1 MQHAIHNLFI
11 LDASGSMESIKRPTI
26 SAFNE
31 IVQTAVGIEAQHP
44 EQVHRVS
51 LVAFNTLETR
61 TLLWQQ
67 PVKEAAQ
74 LNEAIYQPNGGTP
87 LYDAMGY
94 AIQKLKGDLYGTGPH
109 NVLVTVFT
117 DGEENSS
124 TQFSATAIRA
134 IIAELED
141 KGWTFTYIGTGHDIG
156 KATDNMQMKQSNSQ
170 SFRADEAGFKDMMQ
184 KETHARR
191 QYAQKIQ
198 QKQST
203 KEDFYGKG

>member
-1 MQHAIHNLFI
+1 MKHAIHNLFI
-11 LDASGSMESIKRPTI
+11 LDASGSMESIKHLTI

-31 IVQTAVGIEAQHP
+31 IVQTAIGTEAQYT
-44 EQVHRVS
+44 EQVHSVS

-74 LNEAIYQPNGGTP
+74 LSEAAYLPNGGTP

-94 AIQKLKGDLYGTGPH
+94 AIQKLKGELYNTGPH

-124 TQFSATAIRA
+124 KEFSATAIRSL
-134 IIAELED
+134 IAELEG

-156 KATDNMQMKQSNSQ
+156 KTTDSMQMKSSNAQ
-170 SFRADEAGFKDMMQ
+170 SFRGDAAGFKEMMT
-184 KETHARR
+184 KETTARQR
-191 QYAQKIQ
+191 YASKIQ
-198 QKQST
+198 LKEDT
-203 KEDFYGKG
+203 KEDFYKED